1 MHRRIVRLFLLC
13 WVALVAANGEPF
25 ELRGYYVTFMRMP
38 VMGLPEWKQAI
49 DCFAEDGANTLVL
62 WMPGGFRSRKFPV
75 TWQYN
80 EEHANVRQDFAR
92 ELIDYAHTKKIRV
105 LLGFT
110 PFGYDGINQFPRE
123 HPELK
128 AKKADGSPVDE
139 FGIHSWGWSL
149 CPAQAES
156 QRFMREYLRE
166 MIFSFY
172 PNADGL
178 LIESSDYNVCECPD
192 CGPRHY
198 EHEFELVQW
207 ISDEVWKANPNA
219 LVLVYPHYF
228 TGKKVPGLE
237 AGGLRKPFDSRWGLF
252 FTPHSA
258 HFDEDLIRRA
268 RVSVFSGPEAVLGT
282 PETIAKSAQAA
293 RQHGVN
299 GFLPSLEAFSYVATR
314 PEGQESYVVGK
325 RMRPFGADAEG
336 EGKMP
341 YAGLIPRV
349 HRFAVREFSQDPD
362 LAFPEFEQRLA
373 QEVFGRRDSNEAVR
387 DLLELQRIW
396 AFESDWYWASPLL
409 NPEHFRERAT
419 RLKWPKEKLGLYD
432 RHLVRLREIAKRYA
446 GSDNTGERE
455 MGRMAGEV
463 VKRWGAEMPS
473 GGKHPN

>member
-1 MHRRIVRLFLLC
+1 MHRRILRLFLFS
-13 WVALVAANGEPF
+13 WVALVAARGEPF
-25 ELRGYYVTFMRMP
+25 KLRGYYVTFMRMP

-80 EEHANVRQDFAR
+80 EEHANVRNDFAR

-110 PFGYDGINQFPRE
+110 PFGYDGSNQFPRE

-156 QRFMREYLRE
+156 QRFMQEYLRE
-166 MIFSFY
+166 MIFDFY

-178 LIESSDYNVCECPD
+178 LIESSDYNVCQCPD

-198 EHEFELVQW
+198 EHEFQLVKW

-258 HFDEDLIRRA
+258 HLDADLIQRA
-268 RVSVFSGPEAVLGT
+268 RVSVFSGPETVLGT
-282 PETIAKSAQAA
+282 PEGVATSAQVA
-293 RQHGVN
+293 RRHGVN

-314 PEGQESYVVGK
+314 SEGGESYVAGK

-349 HRFAVREFSQDPD
+349 QRFAMLEFSQNPD
-362 LAFPEFEQRLA
+362 LDFSIFQQRLG
-373 QEVFGRRDSNEAVR
+373 EHVFGAKPNPEAIR

-396 AFESDWYWASPLL
+396 TFESDWYWASPLL
-409 NPEHFRERAT
+409 NPEFFRKRST
-419 RLKWPKEKLGLYD
+419 RLNWPKEKLDLYD
-432 RHLVRLREIAKRYA
+432 RHLVRLREIAERYA
-446 GSDNTGERE
+446 GSDNAGERE
-455 MGRMAGEV
+455 MGRMSETI

-473 GGKHPN
+473 RMQ